1 MPPNEIGRKVIG
13 GLGLGDDLNVGPAIS
28 PDGRWIAFLSARS
41 VFSIDLYIAD
51 AATGKIVRKL
61 TSTASDPHF
70 SSLQFIYSAGAWDA
84 ASQRIA
90 IATVTSGRPALAI
103 FNAQSGEQGARG
115 PALGGRRDLQ
125 PDLVAGRPRGV
136 LHRHERAASPICSST
151 ISRRRS
157 CGA

>member
-1 MPPNEIGRKVIG
+1 M
-13 GLGLGDDLNVGPAIS
+13 L
-28 PDGRWIAFLSARS
+28 
-41 VFSIDLYIAD
+41 SIDLFVAD

-103 FNAQSGEQGARG
+103 FDAQSGDKEREV
-115 PALGGRRDLQ
+115 PLVGGRRDLQ
-125 PDLVAGRPRGV
+125 PDVVAGRPRD
-136 LHRHERAASPICSST
+136 LRSP
-151 ISRRRS
+151 
-157 CGA
+157 A